1 MLTINLLINSFFNSL
16 LKRRPAKN
24 IIIFA
29 VALISLLFSSLSF
42 SSCKMPEDLPTG
54 DLGIIIERMD
64 GSVLIINNSSLSILC
79 RIEGLGDLSHAS
91 AVFSRNARYAFVFG
105 RDGGL
110 TKIDLLKGNIS
121 KRIMQSGNSIGG
133 AISQD
138 GQYIAVSNYEPGG
151 VNIFTVDDLS
161 LVAKIPALYGE
172 SNMSSKT
179 VGLVDAPGNQF
190 IYSLYD
196 GNEIWQ
202 VQMQRHADKPESDF
216 PAVNIIKKYHN
227 AGKAPYDALI
237 SSNGRYY
244 IAGLFA
250 EDGLSLIDLW
260 HPEKGVT
267 KILSHY
273 GKGQKKL
280 PVYKMPHLEGWA
292 IAGNHAFLPA
302 VGLHEVLVVDTGT
315 WEEVTRIKVH
325 SQPVFAMASPDDR
338 QIWVNFAFPDNNTL
352 QVIDSETFKIVKQFQ
367 PGKGILHM
375 EFTPRSEHVWVS
387 VRDNDEIIIYDTQTL
402 KEVKRL
408 AAKKP
413 SGIFF
418 TSRAHRIG
426 L

>member
-1 MLTINLLINSFFNSL
+1 MIQKIMHKT
-16 LKRRPAKN
+16 N
-24 IIIFA
+24 IIIA
-29 VALISLLFSSLSF
+29 IALFSLLFSSMSF
-42 SSCKMPEDLPTG
+42 SECKMPDDLPTG

-64 GSVLIINNSSLSILC
+64 GSVLILNNSSLSILC
-79 RIEGLGDLSHAS
+79 RVEGLGDLSHAS
-91 AVFSRNARYAFVFG
+91 AVFSRDARYAFVFG

-110 TKIDLLKGNIS
+110 TKIDLLKGKIS
-121 KRIMQSGNSIGG
+121 KRVMQSGNSIGG

-151 VNIFTVDDLS
+151 VNVFSVDDLS
-161 LVAKIPALYGE
+161 LVTKIPAAYGKG
-172 SNMSSKT
+172 SLTSKT

-190 IYSLYD
+190 VFSLYD

-202 VQMQRHADKPESDF
+202 VQMDKESLKSEK
-216 PAVNIIKKYHN
+216 VTNKNITKYKD
-227 AGKAPYDALI
+227 AGKAPYDGLI
-237 SSNGRYY
+237 SANGRYY
-244 IAGLFA
+244 IAGLFG
-250 EDGLSLIDLW
+250 EDGLSLLDLW

-267 KILSHY
+267 RILSHY

-302 VGLHEVLVVDTGT
+302 VGLHEVLVVDINN
-315 WEEVTRIKVH
+315 WKEVSRIKVH

-375 EFTPRSEHVWVS
+375 EFTPRSEQVWVS

-408 AAKKP
+408 PAKKP

>member
-1 MLTINLLINSFFNSL
+1 MKLLKYLLILIVTPLSL
-16 LKRRPAKN
+16 L
-24 IIIFA
+24 
-29 VALISLLFSSLSF
+29 VSSISF
-42 SSCKMPEDLPTG
+42 SACQMPDKMATG
-54 DLGIIIERMD
+54 DLGVIIERMD
-64 GSVLIINNSSLSILC
+64 GSVLIVNNTSLSILC
-79 RIEGLGDLSHAS
+79 RVEGLGDLSHAS
-91 AVFSRNARYAFVFG
+91 IVFSRDARYAFVFG

-110 TKIDLLKGNIS
+110 TKIDLLKGIIS

-133 AISQD
+133 AVSQD
-138 GQYIAVSNYEPGG
+138 GRYIAVSNYEPGG
-151 VNIFTVDDLS
+151 VNIFSIDDLS
-161 LVAKIPALYGE
+161 KVAEIPAVYGE
-172 SNMSSKT
+172 SQLRSKT
-179 VGLVDAPGNQF
+179 VGLVDAPANQF
-190 IYSLYD
+190 IFGLYD

-202 VQMQRHADKPESDF
+202 VKMGSDAASPE
-216 PAVNIIKKYHN
+216 VQKYTD
-227 AGKAPYDALI
+227 AGKAPYDGLI
-237 SSNGRYY
+237 SSNGRFY
-244 IAGLFA
+244 IAGLFG
-250 EDGLSLIDLW
+250 EDGLSLLDLW
-260 HPEKGVT
+260 HPEKGL
-267 KILSHY
+267 KRILSHY

-292 IAGNHAFLPA
+292 IAGKYAFLPA
-302 VGLHEVLVVDTGT
+302 VGLHEVLVVDINN
-315 WEEVTRIKVH
+315 WQEVKRIKVH

-402 KEVKRL
+402 TEIKRL
-408 AAKKP
+408 PAKKP

>member
-1 MLTINLLINSFFNSL
+1 MQKLKIFFIISITFLTL
-16 LKRRPAKN
+16 A
-24 IIIFA
+24 A
-29 VALISLLFSSLSF
+29 VSLSF
-42 SSCKMPEDLPTG
+42 AACKMPDKMATG
-54 DLGIIIERMD
+54 DLGVIIERMD
-64 GSVLIINNSSLSILC
+64 GSVLIVNHTSLSILC

-91 AVFSRNARYAFVFG
+91 IVYSRDARYAFVFG

-110 TKIDLLKGNIS
+110 TKIDLLNGVITQ
-121 KRIMQSGNSIGG
+121 RIMQSGNSIGG

-138 GQYIAVSNYEPGG
+138 GRYVAVSNYEPGG
-151 VNIFTVDDLS
+151 VNIFSVDDLS
-161 LVAKIPALYGE
+161 KVAEIPAIYGE
-172 SNMSSKT
+172 SNMRSKT

-190 IYSLYD
+190 IFSLYD

-202 VQMQRHADKPESDF
+202 VQIEKNTDS
-216 PAVNIIKKYHN
+216 ITTTTKKYLN

-244 IAGLFA
+244 IAGLFG
-250 EDGLSLIDLW
+250 EDGLSLLDLW
-260 HPEKGVT
+260 HPEKGL
-267 KILSHY
+267 KRILSHY
-273 GKGQKKL
+273 GKGKKKL

-302 VGLHEVLVVDTGT
+302 VGLHEVLVVDINS
-315 WEEVTRIKVH
+315 WQEVKRIKVH
-325 SQPVFAMASPDDR
+325 SQPVFAIASPDDR
-338 QIWVNFAFPDNNTL
+338 QIWVNFAYPDNNTL
-352 QVIDSETFKIVKQFQ
+352 QVIDSESFEIIKQFQ

-387 VRDNDEIIIYDTQTL
+387 VRDNDEIIIYDTKTL
-402 KEVKRL
+402 KEIKRL
-408 AAKKP
+408 PAKKP

>member
-1 MLTINLLINSFFNSL
+1 MFTKRSPKHFVIITIALT
-16 LKRRPAKN
+16 
-24 IIIFA
+24 
-29 VALISLLFSSLSF
+29 SLLFSSLIF
-42 SSCKMPEDLPTG
+42 AACKMPEDLPTG
-54 DLGIIIERMD
+54 DLGVIIERMD
-64 GSVLIINNSSLSILC
+64 GSVLIINNSSLSVLC
-79 RIEGLGDLSHAS
+79 RVEGLGDLSHAS
-91 AVFSRNARYAFVFG
+91 VVFSRDARYAFVFG

-161 LVAKIPALYGE
+161 LVAEIPAVYGE
-172 SNMSSKT
+172 SNFKSKT

-190 IYSLYD
+190 VFSLYD

-202 VQMQRHADKPESDF
+202 IQMGNKTSKPKSDIILS
-216 PAVNIIKKYHN
+216 NIKKYHN
-227 AGKAPYDALI
+227 VGKAPYDALI

-244 IAGLFA
+244 IAGLFG
-250 EDGLSLIDLW
+250 EDGLSLLDLW

-315 WEEVTRIKVH
+315 WKEVSRIKVH

-352 QVIDSETFKIVKQFQ
+352 QVIDSETFKIIKQFQ

-402 KEVKRL
+402 EEIKRIP
-408 AAKKP
+408 AKKP

>member
-1 MLTINLLINSFFNSL
+1 MSDLKKYLKTFVIISAFFTSVFTSI
-16 LKRRPAKN
+16 A
-24 IIIFA
+24 
-29 VALISLLFSSLSF
+29 FSSTGLSQ
-42 SSCKMPEDLPTG
+42 CKMPETLATG

-64 GSVLIINNSSLSILC
+64 GSVLILNNSSQSILC

-91 AVFSRNARYAFVFG
+91 AVFSRDARYAFVFG

-110 TKIDLLKGNIS
+110 TKIDLLKGKIS
-121 KRIMQSGNSIGG
+121 QRVMQAGNSIGG

-138 GQYIAVSNYEPGG
+138 GRFIAVSNYEPGG
-151 VNIFTVDDLS
+151 VNIFSVDDLS
-161 LVAKIPALYGE
+161 LVAKVPAVYGGKD
-172 SNMSSKT
+172 SNATSKT
-179 VGLVDAPGNQF
+179 VGLVDAPNNQF
-190 IYSLYD
+190 VFSLYD

-202 VQMQRHADKPESDF
+202 LQMDQQGNKPEVKVINKFHD
-216 PAVNIIKKYHN
+216 I
-227 AGKAPYDALI
+227 GTAPYDALI
-237 SSNGRYY
+237 SANGRYY
-244 IAGLFA
+244 IAGLFG
-250 EDGLSLIDLW
+250 EDGLSLLDLW
-260 HPEKGVT
+260 HPEKGIK

-302 VGLHEVLVVDTGT
+302 VGLHEVLVVDTNT
-315 WEEVTRIKVH
+315 WKEISRIKVH

-352 QVIDSETFKIVKQFQ
+352 QVIDSETFKIIKQFQ

-387 VRDNDEIIIYDTQTL
+387 VRDKDEVIVYDTQTL
-402 KEVKRL
+402 AEIKRL
-408 AAKKP
+408 PARKP

-418 TSRAHRIG
+418 TSRAHSIG

>member
-1 MLTINLLINSFFNSL
+1 MLNMNPQAYATNYRKVTSYL
-16 LKRRPAKN
+16 A
-24 IIIFA
+24 IIFI
-29 VALISLLFSSLSF
+29 VSF
-42 SSCKMPEDLPTG
+42 IFTATSFAACNMPDKMATG
-54 DLGIIIERMD
+54 DLGIVIERMD
-64 GSVLIINNSSLSILC
+64 GSVLIINTSSQSVLC
-79 RIEGLGDLSHAS
+79 RVTGLGDLSHAS
-91 AVFSRNARYAFVFG
+91 AVFSRNARYAFVFA

-110 TKIDLLKGNIS
+110 TKIDLLNGTIA
-121 KRIMQSGNSIGG
+121 KRVMQSGNSIGG

-151 VNIFTVDDLS
+151 VKIFTVDDLS
-161 LVAKIPALYGE
+161 LVADIPALYGDIDKG
-172 SNMSSKT
+172 STLSSKT

-190 IYSLYD
+190 VFGLYD

-202 VQMQRHADKPESDF
+202 VQMDSQNNKLKA
-216 PAVNIIKKYHN
+216 NIKKYN
-227 AGKAPYDALI
+227 AGKAPYDGLI
-237 SSNGRYY
+237 SANGRYY

-250 EDGLSLIDLW
+250 EDGLSLLDLW

-292 IAGNHAFLPA
+292 IAGHHAFLPA
-302 VGLHEVLVVDTGT
+302 VGLHEVLVVDTNT
-315 WEEVTRIKVH
+315 WQEVTRIKVH

-352 QVIDSETFKIVKQFQ
+352 QVIDSETFKIIKQFQ

-387 VRDNDEIIIYDTQTL
+387 VRDNDEIIIYDTQSLT
-402 KEVKRL
+402 EIKRL
-408 AAKKP
+408 PAKKP

>member
-1 MLTINLLINSFFNSL
+1 MQANMHSFNKNVLKNKLLYIIALVSL
-16 LKRRPAKN
+16 
-24 IIIFA
+24 F
-29 VALISLLFSSLSF
+29 FSSVSF
-42 SSCKMPEDLPTG
+42 SACEMPEYLPTG
-54 DLGIIIERMD
+54 DLGVIIERMD
-64 GSVLIINNSSLSILC
+64 GSVLIVNNSSLSILC

-91 AVFSRNARYAFVFG
+91 VVFSRDARYAFVFG

-121 KRIMQSGNSIGG
+121 KRVMQSGNSIGG

-138 GQYIAVSNYEPGG
+138 GKYIAVSNYEPGG
-151 VNIFTVDDLS
+151 VNIFTVNNLS
-161 LVAKIPALYGE
+161 LLAKIPALYGE
-172 SNMSSKT
+172 SNMASKT

-190 IYSLYD
+190 VFSLYD

-202 VQMQRHADKPESDF
+202 VQMDKLSNKPKAD
-216 PAVNIIKKYHN
+216 IKKYPN
-227 AGKAPYDALI
+227 VGKAPYDGLI
-237 SSNGRYY
+237 SANGRYY
-244 IAGLFA
+244 IAGLFG
-250 EDGLSLIDLW
+250 EDGLSLLDLW
-260 HPEKGVT
+260 HPEQGT
-267 KILSHY
+267 RKILSHY

-292 IAGNHAFLPA
+292 IAGKHAFLPA
-302 VGLHEVLVVDTGT
+302 VGLHEVLVVDINT
-315 WEEVTRIKVH
+315 WQEVTRIKVH

-352 QVIDSETFKIVKQFQ
+352 QVIDSETFKIIKQFQ

-387 VRDNDEIIIYDTQTL
+387 VRDNDEIIVYDTQTL

-408 AAKKP
+408 PAKKP

>member
-1 MLTINLLINSFFNSL
+1 MQKMRLINNKLNAFF
-16 LKRRPAKN
+16 
-24 IIIFA
+24 I
-29 VALISLLFSSLSF
+29 ISLVLSALFSSAALASA
-42 SSCKMPEDLPTG
+42 SDKSACKMPEVMPTG
-54 DLGIIIERMD
+54 DIGIIIERMD

-79 RIEGLGDLSHAS
+79 RVEGLGDLSHAS
-91 AVFSRNARYAFVFG
+91 VVFSRDARYAFVFG

-110 TKIDLLKGNIS
+110 TKIDLLKGKINQ
-121 KRIMQSGNSIGG
+121 RIIQSGNSIGG

-138 GQYIAVSNYEPGG
+138 GRYIAVSNYEPGG
-151 VNIFTVDDLS
+151 VNIFLADDLTK
-161 LVAKIPALYGE
+161 VADIPAVYGA
-172 SNMSSKT
+172 SNMRSKT

-190 IYSLYD
+190 LFSLYD

-202 VQMQRHADKPESDF
+202 IQMDRQTDTVKSD
-216 PAVNIIKKYHN
+216 IKKYQN

-244 IAGLFA
+244 IAGLFG
-250 EDGLSLIDLW
+250 EDGLSLLDLW
-260 HPEKGVT
+260 HPEKGIRR
-267 KILSHY
+267 ILSHY
-273 GKGQKKL
+273 GKGEKKL

-302 VGLHEVLVVDTGT
+302 VGRHEVLVVDTSN
-315 WEEVTRIKVH
+315 WQEISRVKVH

-352 QVIDSETFKIVKQFQ
+352 QVIDSETFKIIKQFQ

-387 VRDNDEIIIYDTQTL
+387 VRDIDEIIVYDTQTL
-402 KEVKRL
+402 TEIKRL
-408 AAKKP
+408 PAKKP

>member
-1 MLTINLLINSFFNSL
+1 MLSINHLSNAIFNKESKSHHSNSFFVLLITLVSL
-16 LKRRPAKN
+16 IVSTA
-24 IIIFA
+24 
-29 VALISLLFSSLSF
+29 SSSA
-42 SSCKMPEDLPTG
+42 CKMPDDLPTG

-79 RIEGLGDLSHAS
+79 RVEGLGDLSHAS
-91 AVFSRNARYAFVFG
+91 TVFSRDARYAFVFG

-110 TKIDLLKGNIS
+110 TKIDLLKGKIS

-151 VNIFTVDDLS
+151 VNIFAIDDLS
-161 LVAKIPALYGE
+161 LVAKLPALYGE
-172 SNMSSKT
+172 SNMASKT

-190 IYSLYD
+190 VFSLYD

-202 VQMQRHADKPESDF
+202 VQMDGKTNKLKSD
-216 PAVNIIKKYHN
+216 IKKYN
-227 AGKAPYDALI
+227 TGKAPYDALI

-244 IAGLFA
+244 IAGLFG
-250 EDGLSLIDLW
+250 EDGLNLLDLW
-260 HPEKGVT
+260 HPEKGTT

-302 VGLHEVLVVDTGT
+302 VGLHEVLVVDTST
-315 WEEVTRIKVH
+315 WKEVTRIKVH

-352 QVIDSETFKIVKQFQ
+352 QVIDSESFKIIKQFQ

-402 KEVKRL
+402 EEIKRL